1 MNEILFRVH
10 MDLKI
15 KARYIE
21 KTCFGFCQALKFFK
35 SLKHFELKMLLKLLM
50 YYLISIVS
58 VKTI

>member
-21 KTCFGFCQALKFFK
+21 KTSFGFCQSLKFFK
-35 SLKHFELKMLLKLLM
+35 SLKHFELKMWLKLLM
-50 YYLISIVS
+50 QYLISIVS

>member
-35 SLKHFELKMLLKLLM
+35 SLKHFELKM
-50 YYLISIVS
+50 
-58 VKTI
+58 